1 MAAALDP
8 IHVKGRELSH
18 HPEFYGNHEE
28 PSLAKAVAE
37 VLGAGQTIDSI
48 KWMEHSAGSAF
59 ACITTK
65 SLDGRQKQYF
75 LKCVAVDE
83 AGEAMLL
90 GEYHGMLEI
99 FKCYPSLVPRPYGCG
114 QFLRG
119 GVPTY
124 FLVTDYIEMSDTLPD
139 PCELAKSLANLH
151 RTTISPSGRFGFH
164 TTTWHGKV
172 PQRVQWDSSWVSFFR
187 ELLDYALQKDLENS
201 GSWPALEEIAST
213 VLDKVVPR
221 LLGVLESNGR
231 SIRPALIH
239 GDLWEGNIATERGTN
254 RILLID
260 AAAYYAHC
268 EMEIGMWRCQRH
280 AIHDARFTNA
290 YLEQVPKDEPVD
302 EWDDRN
308 RLYCIKMNLVHSAH
322 HKGAVER
329 KTAFEDMCY
338 LVDKYAPLSSG
349 MLLQEDLSALFP
361 QAVEAAKFH

>member
-1 MAAALDP
+1 
-8 IHVKGRELSH
+8 
-18 HPEFYGNHEE
+18 
-28 PSLAKAVAE
+28 
-37 VLGAGQTIDSI
+37 
-48 KWMEHSAGSAF
+48 
-59 ACITTK
+59 
-65 SLDGRQKQYF
+65 
-75 LKCVAVDE
+75 
-83 AGEAMLL
+83 MLL

-329 KTAFEDMCY
+329 KTYDTLPRRSRLRLTSSEVLSKICATWLINMLHY
-338 LVDKYAPLSSG
+338 LRECCCRRIYPRYFPRRWRLPSFIECRQRVDQGQCSEISG
-349 MLLQEDLSALFP
+349 ILYIITTVYQE
-361 QAVEAAKFH
+361 EA